1 MGVPPA
7 WTQKLENPAIDE
19 QIAPFKKFCLA
30 GTVFSFLNRSEFHQK
45 FISKCKLK
53 TCPHCTKTCP
63 HWTCFGSNYPINGVG
78 LAVTLDKNFKFSKVL
93 LSPKFKHN
101 SMSMAVK
108 KKKFYCIFNLTLDI
122 VNILLQCRVND
133 VVENFFLHFYTDWII
148 MEFWG

>member
-1 MGVPPA
+1 M
-7 WTQKLENPAIDE
+7 
-19 QIAPFKKFCLA
+19 QIWI
-30 GTVFSFLNRSEFHQK
+30 GIHINVFNWFWHVALPLS
-45 FISKCKLK
+45 IYSKCKLK
-53 TCPHCTKTCP
+53 TCPYCTKTCP

-101 SMSMAVK
+101 SMSVAVK
-108 KKKFYCIFNLTLDI
+108 KKNVYYIFNFTLDR

-148 MEFWG
+148 IEFSR